1 MQCQKLWIFAS
12 LEWAATIIWWD
23 FPQVACFPT
32 LGRLVGVIRQ
42 IGLLPPTL
50 PTQEKR
56 RYTGS
61 TIWQRLYHDGD
72 TNQSILYM
80 IFSTT
85 HLTAVYISISLCS
98 PSFYS
103 LFQQKAEKIK
113 LQEFSIPVTP
123 SGVGRDQ
130 EEKFV
135 KCL

>member
-1 MQCQKLWIFAS
+1 MHLLNEPQLSYDEISHKLHVFPLLEGWWVS
-12 LEWAATIIWWD
+12 LD
-23 FPQVACFPT
+23 
-32 LGRLVGVIRQ
+32 RLVSY
-42 IGLLPPTL
+42 LPPF
-50 PTQEKR
+50 PHKR
-56 RYTGS
+56 KE
-61 TIWQRLYHDGD
+61 D
-72 TNQSILYM
+72 TREVQSDEDCIMMVIQIKSILYM